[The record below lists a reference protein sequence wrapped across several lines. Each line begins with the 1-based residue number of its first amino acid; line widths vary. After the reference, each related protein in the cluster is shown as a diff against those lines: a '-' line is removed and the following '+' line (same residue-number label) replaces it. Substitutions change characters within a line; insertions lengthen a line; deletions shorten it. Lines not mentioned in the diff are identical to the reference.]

1 MCRWILRIVFTDN
14 LPGRGRLVQL
24 IFQTTVKRKKLD
36 FGKIMLAVQHIC
48 LLSLLEQNEKLYRTY
63 TLLSNS
69 CISCSACIKRIFISP
84 KVRNSMEAWND
95 FRGSEWGKVWKRA
108 IHKLGS
114 KILQPVISHFSCTSG
129 IVLWSPLRGIK
140 PGLIIIIEMLIAEV
154 QITTV
159 SNHQEAHTHTHNNDR
174 HWLKG
179 RVQEPQCEK
188 VEKVTLWLWISI
200 KGESKQCQC

>member
-1 MCRWILRIVFTDN
+1 MRSYTEPTHYSQTHAFPVL
-14 LPGRGRLVQL
+14 LVL
-24 IFQTTVKRKKLD
+24 KHF
-36 FGKIMLAVQHIC
+36 F
-48 LLSLLEQNEKLYRTY
+48 
-63 TLLSNS
+63 
-69 CISCSACIKRIFISP
+69 FISP

-108 IHKLGS
+108 IHQLGS

-159 SNHQEAHTHTHNNDR
+159 SNHQEAHTHTQQ
-174 HWLKG
+174 WQAL
-179 RVQEPQCEK
+179 
-188 VEKVTLWLWISI
+188 I
-200 KGESKQCQC
+200 KGKSSRAAVWKSRKSDPLTVDFH

>member
-1 MCRWILRIVFTDN
+1 MDIKDSVHWQFARKREAGSTHISNHCEEKKVRFWKNNVGCTAHLSFVSIRAKWEVIQN
-14 LPGRGRLVQL
+14 LHITLKL
-24 IFQTTVKRKKLD
+24 MHFLFCLYYIF
-36 FGKIMLAVQHIC
+36 F
-48 LLSLLEQNEKLYRTY
+48 
-63 TLLSNS
+63 
-69 CISCSACIKRIFISP
+69 FISP

-108 IHKLGS
+108 IHQLGS